1 MCARSFL
8 GNVPCRMGACGC
20 VGVHV
25 HCVSREWERSSK
37 NVARAVCVL
46 VPAAIVVVF
55 VDVVAIWG
63 LGHGPA

>member
-1 MCARSFL
+1 
-8 GNVPCRMGACGC
+8 

-25 HCVSREWERSSK
+25 HCVSREWERSLK